1 MSKSSISYDGSEQEQ
16 LASAHASHST
26 TSAKIRALAGF
37 GWQTARIADALSIRY
52 QHAYNVLSVARK
64 QMALAEKDIK
74 EMGGAAQITS
84 DIEASLNAAGVSP
97 SELSEIAEQAKLA
110 LPAIERSGLF
120 EIAEKVKPVPPATE
134 GLSFQYLRDALTNAQ
149 QALKKPVNL
158 TINSSLLEAARQL
171 NFNLS
176 EMLECALTA
185 KLLQQARERW
195 QAENRE
201 AIDAHN
207 QFVERHGLWSDG
219 LRQF

>member
-1 MSKSSISYDGSEQEQ
+1 
-16 LASAHASHST
+16 
-26 TSAKIRALAGF
+26 
-37 GWQTARIADALSIRY
+37 
-52 QHAYNVLSVARK
+52 
-64 QMALAEKDIK
+64 MALAEKDIK

-97 SELSEIAEQAKLA
+97 SELS
-110 LPAIERSGLF
+110 